1 MNARILHIGVL
12 DIQGQ
17 VHAVSFQEG
26 VNVVTGR
33 SSTGKSALIEIFDF
47 CFGSSNFTVP
57 VGVITDCAD
66 LYFTVMKVNESA
78 LVLARRSRDTRAFL
92 KEELD
97 LQRLEQVDTLSVD
110 YFDDDYFSPISDF
123 LKELKRY
130 FGVVVTDID
139 EDLAARGWRGAKSS
153 TPSARSFTSFML
165 QHQNLVANK
174 HAIFYRFDQ
183 KVKREQA
190 IEHLKIFLGF
200 ADQNYFIKS
209 QELNA
214 LLQEQ
219 RILERS
225 LPRREGAKESAKIKL
240 INALREYE
248 AISGK
253 TLIDDLENAVTHP
266 KLTLRTLRE
275 AKIEVVA
282 DSDAHARLRQEAENE
297 ERKLVARLR
306 LKQQELGSVIS
317 SIDFSR
323 RHYERSN
330 ETDVPASAELHV
342 SICPF
347 CNSQNNNVEEQANE
361 LTDAIN
367 WLNSE
372 LSRSSY
378 RLESFEEQRK
388 KVQLD
393 IDVIKPELALCRQ
406 QIKAIDKQITDL
418 EKVRSQ
424 YELAVE
430 SKIRVENVLAELA
443 DLQGKQPAGDLEKLR
458 DTIRELKSYLKANY
472 NIESNLAKAQLRI
485 QELLTLFG
493 NRFDFEQSYTPIK
506 LNFDLETFDLW
517 HEMGADK
524 KVFLRSMGSGANWLS
539 CHLVLFLA
547 LQRYFC
553 EVGKDCTIPPI
564 LFFDQPSQV
573 YFPSILDGGVE
584 FSAEEL
590 AKKDT
595 SRDKSR
601 PVDEDVKAVTNL
613 FDQLVTYCQ
622 ETEDATGIMPQII
635 VTDHADHLILSG
647 AVKFESLIRA
657 RWRQDRDGFIELKK
671 IDHGSQIELEFSD
684 PPEATI
690 KTELLEEES

>member
-12 DIQGQ
+12 DVQGQ

-33 SSTGKSALIEIFDF
+33 SSTGKSALIEIVDY
-47 CFGSSNFTVP
+47 CFGSSDFTVP

-78 LVLARRSRDTRAFL
+78 LVLARRSKDNRVFL

-97 LQRLEQVDTLSVD
+97 LQRIEQVNTLNAD
-110 YFDDDYFSPISDF
+110 YFDDDYFSPLKDF

-183 KVKREQA
+183 KEKREQA
-190 IEHLKIFLGF
+190 IDHLKIFLGF

-219 RILERS
+219 RLLERS
-225 LPRREGAKESAKIKL
+225 LPRREGAKETAKSKL
-240 INALREYE
+240 LNALREYE

-253 TLIDDLENAVTHP
+253 TLIDDLDNAVTHP
-266 KLTLRTLRE
+266 KPALRALRE
-275 AKIEVVA
+275 AKVEVVA
-282 DSDAHARLRQEAENE
+282 DSDAHAKLRQEAENE

-306 LKQQELGSVIS
+306 LKQQELESVVS
-317 SIDFSR
+317 SINFSL

-330 ETDVPASAELHV
+330 QTDVPVSAELHA

-388 KVQLD
+388 NIQLD
-393 IDVIKPELALCRQ
+393 IDTIKPDLVLCRQ

-443 DLQGKQPAGDLEKLR
+443 DLQDKQPDGDLEKLKVM
-458 DTIRELKSYLKANY
+458 IKELKAYLKANY
-472 NIESNLAKAQLRI
+472 DIESKLTKAQSRV
-485 QELLTLFG
+485 QELLSLFG
-493 NRFDFEQSYTPIK
+493 NRFDFEKSYTPIQ
-506 LNFDLETFDLW
+506 LHFDLETFDLW
-517 HEMGADK
+517 HEMEAHK

-553 EVGKDCTIPPI
+553 EVGKGCSIPPV

-573 YFPSILDGGVE
+573 YFPSILDGGIE

-590 AKKDT
+590 AKKDN

-635 VTDHADHLILSG
+635 VTDHADHLVLSG
-647 AVKFESLIRA
+647 EVTFESLVRA
-657 RWRQDRDGFIELKK
+657 RWRQNNDGFIDLTNK
-671 IDHGSQIELEFSD
+671 
-684 PPEATI
+684 A
-690 KTELLEEES
+690 